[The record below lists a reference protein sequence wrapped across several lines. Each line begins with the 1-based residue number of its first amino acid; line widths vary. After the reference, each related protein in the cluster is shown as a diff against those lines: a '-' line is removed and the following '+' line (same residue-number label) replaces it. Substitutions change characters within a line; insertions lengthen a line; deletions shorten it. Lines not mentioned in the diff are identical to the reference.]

1 VNDQEARA
9 QLRDAVVSSIV
20 AVAPEADP
28 HAIPDDASLRD
39 ELDLDSMDFLN
50 VVQGIHDRTGIDV
63 PERDYPHLATLRTA
77 IDYLV
82 ARLPS
87 APSAP

>member
-1 VNDQEARA
+1 MNDQEARS

-20 AVAPEADP
+20 AIAPGTDP

-39 ELDLDSMDFLN
+39 ELDLDSTDFLD

-63 PERDYPHLATLRTA
+63 PERDHPHLATLRTA
-77 IDYLV
+77 VDYLV
-82 ARLPS
+82 ARFPPADT
-87 APSAP
+87 AP